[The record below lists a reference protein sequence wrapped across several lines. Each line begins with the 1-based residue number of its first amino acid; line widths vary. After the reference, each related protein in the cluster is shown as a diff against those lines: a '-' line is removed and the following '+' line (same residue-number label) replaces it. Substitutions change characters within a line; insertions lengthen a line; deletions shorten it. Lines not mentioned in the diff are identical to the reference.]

1 MVDFDQL
8 FAHRGGFDTAYMKLC
23 VYAVDVIERRSGPAG
38 GGAAV
43 RSLDARAV
51 VADAFGRVL
60 AESTQSDD
68 GEAVYRQ
75 LRRHID
81 NQIRTI
87 QKSPVVAR
95 QVSLDALRADPDVK
109 KASDFPDEG
118 GVDPADQA
126 EADEEDSFYKGVLE
140 ATKPKYSAD
149 SKEWKFI
156 DLLVDGWR
164 DRQDVCELLQIT
176 PEQYDALLKRVSRTA
191 KAKKLEMLG
200 KRKS

>member
-23 VYAVDVIERRSGPAG
+23 VYAVDVIERRSGPTG
-38 GGAAV
+38 GGAVV
-43 RSLDARAV
+43 RSLDAKAV
-51 VADAFGRVL
+51 VADAFARVL
-60 AESTQSDD
+60 AENTQSDV
-68 GEAVYRQ
+68 GESVYRQ

-81 NQIRTI
+81 NQIHTI

-109 KASDFPDEG
+109 QAPDFPDESA
-118 GVDPADQA
+118 VDPADQA

-140 ATKPKYSAD
+140 ATKRKYTAD

-164 DRQDVCELLQIT
+164 ERQEVCELLQIT
-176 PEQYDALLKRVSRTA
+176 PEQYDALLKRVSRSA
-191 KAKKLEMLG
+191 KAKTLEMLG
-200 KRKS
+200 KRKP

>member
-23 VYAVDVIERRSGPAG
+23 VYAVDVIERRSGPTG
-38 GGAAV
+38 GGAVV
-43 RSLDARAV
+43 RSLDAKAV
-51 VADAFGRVL
+51 VAEAFARVL
-60 AESTQSDD
+60 AEITQSDD
-68 GEAVYRQ
+68 GETVYRQ

-81 NQIRTI
+81 NQVHTI
-87 QKSPVVAR
+87 QKSPVAAR

-109 KASDFPDEG
+109 RAPDFPDEAA
-118 GVDPADQA
+118 VDPADQA
-126 EADEEDSFYKGVLE
+126 EAGEEDSFYKGVLE
-140 ATKPKYSAD
+140 ATKPKYPAD

-156 DLLVDGWR
+156 ELLIEGWR
-164 DRQDVCELLQIT
+164 ERHEVCELLQIT
-176 PEQYDALLKRVSRTA
+176 PEQYDALLKRVSRAA